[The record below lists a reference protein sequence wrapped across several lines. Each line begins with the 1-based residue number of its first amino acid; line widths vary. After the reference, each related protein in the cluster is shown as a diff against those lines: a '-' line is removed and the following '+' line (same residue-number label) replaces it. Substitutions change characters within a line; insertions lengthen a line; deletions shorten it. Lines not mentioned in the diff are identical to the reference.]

1 MIEDTDRGTMH
12 NYVVRFRQMGT
23 EEVHTEYFR
32 AKNRPALIRLIK
44 EFWTDN
50 FFAARYEMNILS
62 IKQL

>member
-1 MIEDTDRGTMH
+1 
-12 NYVVRFRQMGT
+12 MGK

-32 AKNRPALIRLIK
+32 AKNRPALLRLIK